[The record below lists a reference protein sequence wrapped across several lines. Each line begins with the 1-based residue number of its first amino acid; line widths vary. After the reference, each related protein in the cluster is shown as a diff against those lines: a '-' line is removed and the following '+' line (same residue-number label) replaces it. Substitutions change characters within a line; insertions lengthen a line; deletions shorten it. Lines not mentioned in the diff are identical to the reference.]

1 MAILAT
7 SGAANAQPPRNDNP
21 FYEDWSRL
29 PYGAPPFDRIRSEHY
44 MPAIQQGVSEH
55 SAEIER
61 IANNRA
67 RPTFANTI
75 EALETSGRTLGQA
88 AGVFYNL
95 TSSDNT
101 ETLQGIQREATPI
114 FARHQNEL
122 FLNQALWRRIDDLY
136 QRRESLR
143 LTPEQ
148 NRVLWRYHLDF
159 VRAGAGLDE
168 AGRTRLAAIN
178 ERLAALYTQFDQNLL
193 ADTAGWT
200 LTLNGERDLAGL
212 PQALRE
218 AALQQGRA
226 LGREG
231 QYVVTLQRPS
241 VEPFLTFSSRRD
253 LREQAFRAWAMR
265 GQNGNEYDNRALIR
279 EVLQLRAEKARL
291 LGYETFAEYVLADRM
306 ARSPDRAYDLMM
318 EVWRPAVA
326 RAGEERAQLQAM
338 IDRENGGF
346 QLEAW
351 DWRYYAER
359 VRAAQYNVS
368 DEETRPYFQLDRMID
383 GVFATANR
391 LFGLTFTELDD
402 FPVYH
407 PDVRAFEVR
416 RNNRVIGLYLLDPYA
431 RPTKQS
437 GAWMNAFQVQQRAGG
452 RRIPV
457 VVNCLNY
464 NKGEPGQPVLIG
476 WDDAETLFH
485 EFGHALHGLL
495 SDVTYPRVSGTD
507 VARDYVEFPSQVM
520 EHWFASNE
528 TLSRYAVHAQTGQ
541 PMPPELIA
549 RVQAAANFN
558 QGWATVEF
566 LSSALVD
573 MDLHM
578 QRSFPAD
585 FDVVAFETSALQRI
599 GMPREII
606 MRHRTPHF
614 GHIFSGDGYSAG
626 YYGYL
631 WAEVLDADAYDA
643 FTETGNVFDPAT
655 AERFR
660 EYIFSAGNLR
670 EPMEAYVLF
679 RGREPTTEP
688 LLRNRGL
695 APANAN

>member
-7 SGAANAQPPRNDNP
+7 TGAASAQPPRNDNP
-21 FYEDWSRL
+21 FFEDWSRL
-29 PYGAPPFDRIRSEHY
+29 PYGAPPFDRIRAEHY
-44 MPAIQQGVSEH
+44 MPAIQQGVTEH

-88 AGVFYNL
+88 AAVFYNL

-101 ETLQGIQREATPI
+101 ETLQAIQREATPI

-200 LTLNGERDLAGL
+200 LTLNGDRDLAGL

-253 LREQAFRAWAMR
+253 LREQAFHAWAMR
-265 GQNGNEYDNRALIR
+265 GQNGNQYDNRALIR

-291 LGYETFAEYVLADRM
+291 LGYQTYAEYVLADRM

-368 DEETRPYFQLDRMID
+368 DEETRPYFQLDRMIE

-391 LFGLTFTELDD
+391 LFGLTFTELND

-416 RNNRVIGLYLLDPYA
+416 RGGRVIGLYMLDPYA

-437 GAWMNAFQVQQRAGG
+437 GAWMNSFQVQQRAGG

-578 QRSFPAD
+578 QREFPAD

-655 AERFR
+655 ADRFR